1 MTIAAMNQRWRPPLL
16 LGVWASALLL
26 LWIDLAW
33 LHTVAAMSLGVF
45 AVVSLLDARRE
56 TLLVVA
62 LIGVLAGLLLVSGG
76 APSELLRGLD
86 RTLVFAALLPTL
98 ALTRVVA
105 RGLAAVRTAQHRIG
119 ALPPRLSGI
128 GLLFGAHAFGAVLNT
143 GAFAL
148 MGSVVGDDTPTAE
161 RRLAALAT
169 LRGMNTVALYSP
181 FFVGFAVAYT
191 YLPDVPVWQVFTLG
205 GVLAASGLGIA
216 LLLFARPLSMDG
228 VRRGLG
234 CLAPV
239 MLPMGAA
246 AGFVILASQ
255 TLPVTTLGAVLVV
268 MPVLCALYLLGRPYR
283 IGTVLLETRASMAS
297 MGDDIAIISAAMI
310 LGTLAET
317 APPIRELVAPWIAA
331 HLPPWAAFGT
341 TSATMVGLAVAGIHP
356 MITGTVMMAAL
367 AGSGLP
373 IADLPLMLA
382 MMFGWGLGAMN
393 SISSLSVVTAAQMF
407 RARPMSLAIGPNLI
421 YALVFGVWTTV
432 VLTALNAW
440 LMTA

>member
-1 MTIAAMNQRWRPPLL
+1 MTIAVMNQRWRPPLL
-16 LGVWASALLL
+16 LGIWVSALLL
-26 LWIDLAW
+26 LWIDLVW
-33 LHTVAAMSLGVF
+33 LHTVAAAALGVF
-45 AVVSLLDARRE
+45 AAVSLLDARRE
-56 TLLVVA
+56 TRLVVA
-62 LIGVLAGLLLVSGG
+62 LIAVLAALLLASGA

-98 ALTRVVA
+98 ALTRAVA
-105 RGLAAVRTAQHRIG
+105 RGLAAVRTAQHRI
-119 ALPPRLSGI
+119 ASLPPKLSGI

-148 MGSVVGDDTPTAE
+148 MGSVVRDETPEAE
-161 RRLAALAT
+161 RRMAALAT

-191 YLPDVPVWQVFTLG
+191 YLPDVPVWQVFSLG
-205 GVLAASGLGIA
+205 GGLAASGLLIA
-216 LLLFARPLSMDG
+216 LVLFSRPLSMAS

-234 CLAPV
+234 CLGPV
-239 MLPMGAA
+239 MLPMGVA
-246 AGFVILASQ
+246 AGLVVVASQ
-255 TLPVTTLGAVLVV
+255 ILPVTTLGAVLVV
-268 MPVLCALYLLGRPYR
+268 MPVLCAVHLLGRPHR
-283 IGTVLLETRASMAS
+283 IGTVAAETKASMAS
-297 MGDDIAIISAAMI
+297 MGDDLAIISAAMM

-317 APPIRELVAPWIAA
+317 APPIRDLVAPWIAL
-331 HLPPWAAFGT
+331 HLPPWTAFGA
-341 TSATMVGLAVAGIHP
+341 TSATMIGFAVAGIHP

-407 RARPMSLAIGPNLI
+407 RVRPMALAFGPNLL
-421 YALVFGVWTTV
+421 YALVFGIWTTA

-440 LMTA
+440 LMAG